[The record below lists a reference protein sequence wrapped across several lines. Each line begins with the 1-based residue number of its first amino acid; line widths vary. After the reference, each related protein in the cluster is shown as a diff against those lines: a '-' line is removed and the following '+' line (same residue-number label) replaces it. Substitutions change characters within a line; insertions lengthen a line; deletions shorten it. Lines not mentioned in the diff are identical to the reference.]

1 MHPYTAQRIA
11 AERHADLLRAAR
23 RAQQLEATPSQRR
36 PLSLQALLPLRYA
49 RRAAGAAGAAARS
62 GT

>member
-1 MHPYTAQRIA
+1 VHPFTAQQIA
-11 AERHADLLRAAR
+11 AERQADFLRAATRPRLTEVEPPARPRPALR
-23 RAQQLEATPSQRR
+23 R
-36 PLSLQALLPLRYA
+36 LQERYA